1 MNDFLMFSHFSV
13 PAGMIT
19 GLIGIFARSVV
30 TSQAKVCVKRTLKRV
45 VKRIVTRIVDL
56 YNAPFSGTASVRPT

>member
-1 MNDFLMFSHFSV
+1 
-13 PAGMIT
+13 MIT

-45 VKRIVTRIVDL
+45 VKGEVNPIFFIPPL
-56 YNAPFSGTASVRPT
+56 GQNTAN

>member
-1 MNDFLMFSHFSV
+1 MIGLGSDKKSV

-45 VKRIVTRIVDL
+45 VKRIL
-56 YNAPFSGTASVRPT
+56 

>member
-13 PAGMIT
+13 RAGMIT

-45 VKRIVTRIVDL
+45 VKGEVNPIFFIPPL
-56 YNAPFSGTASVRPT
+56 GQNWAN